1 MTDDVKKNVK
11 STATW
16 TRLIYLILYAII
28 YRVAAIVLFAITV
41 IQFIKAL
48 LTGSPFEELQ
58 SFGGSLAEY
67 NRQIV
72 AFLSYQSDEKPF
84 PVGPW
89 PPQTPP
95 TGSNTNSDDVII
107 VAEEK
112 TEKPKPSGKPQSSP
126 NGKADDTKD
135 DKGTNTA

>member
-1 MTDDVKKNVK
+1 MTDDVKKHVK
-11 STATW
+11 SKSTW

-95 TGSNTNSDDVII
+95 SGNSNTSDDVII

-112 TEKPKPSGKPQSSP
+112 TEKPKPSGKPKSSP
-126 NGKADDTKD
+126 AKKPVDTDD
-135 DKGTNTA
+135 DKGANTA

>member
-1 MTDDVKKNVK
+1 MTDDVKKHVK
-11 STATW
+11 STTTW

-28 YRVAAIVLFAITV
+28 FRVASIVLFAITI

-48 LTGSPFEELQ
+48 LTGSPFERLQ
-58 SFGGSLAEY
+58 SFGGALAEY
-67 NRQIV
+67 NKQLV

-95 TGSNTNSDDVII
+95 ASKNETSDDVIV

-112 TEKPKPSGKPQSSP
+112 PEKPKPSQKPQSRQTKKP
-126 NGKADDTKD
+126 DDTDD